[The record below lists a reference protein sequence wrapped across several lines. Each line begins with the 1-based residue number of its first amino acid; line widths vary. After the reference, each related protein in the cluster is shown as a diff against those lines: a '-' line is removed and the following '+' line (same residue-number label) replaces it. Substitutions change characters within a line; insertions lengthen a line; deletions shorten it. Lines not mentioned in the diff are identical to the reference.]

1 MFIAIRTILL
11 EFYARRM
18 QPLIFLCRIIAMSA
32 FSTLKCDYL
41 THILTAEPLLDDLSN
56 NTGTNS
62 MTTFANSEAQLCFH
76 GDGLDQFDR

>member
-11 EFYARRM
+11 EFYACWM
-18 QPLIFLCRIIAMSA
+18 QTLIFLSRIIAMFA

-62 MTTFANSEAQLCFH
+62 MTTFANSETQFLLH
-76 GDGLDQFDR
+76 GDGLDQFDG